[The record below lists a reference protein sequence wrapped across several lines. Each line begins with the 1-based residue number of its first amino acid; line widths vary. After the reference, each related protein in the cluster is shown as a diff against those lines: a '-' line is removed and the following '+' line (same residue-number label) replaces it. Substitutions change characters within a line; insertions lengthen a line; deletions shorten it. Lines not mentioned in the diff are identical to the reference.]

1 MALYQITIVGTAD
14 VHRVYEVEAD
24 NHLEA
29 GDKAWAKFENFD
41 EPDEYT
47 VYSNEDDVVNDVVEM
62 NDTNTVFFD
71 K

>member
-1 MALYQITIVGTAD
+1 MALYQVTITGTAEI
-14 VHRVYEVEAD
+14 HRVYEVEAD
-24 NHLEA
+24 NHQEA
-29 GDKAWAKFENFD
+29 GDKAWDKFYTFD

-47 VYSNEDDVVNDVVEM
+47 VYPSEDDVVDDIVEM